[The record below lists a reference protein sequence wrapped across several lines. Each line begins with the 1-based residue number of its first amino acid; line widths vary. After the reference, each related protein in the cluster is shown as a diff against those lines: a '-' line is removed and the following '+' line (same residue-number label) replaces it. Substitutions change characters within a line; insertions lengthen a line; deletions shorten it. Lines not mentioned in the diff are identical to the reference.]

1 MKVDPINLILENRL
15 KIDTSFY
22 FVSGNEVTLMQKI
35 KDLLIKN
42 LKSAKSVSLE
52 KIKNISLIQN
62 NGGLFADI
70 KLYLIEEA
78 SGIDIETLDD
88 LSKSDNKYIFFSENS
103 PKLKKLKNIFLKRK
117 DSVLFDC
124 YELSRD
130 VKSKVVKKFID
141 DNGLNIE
148 QSLFWIIVDKLDN
161 KYLFLENELKK
172 LLYLDEKNI
181 NQTHL
186 GIMVGNNY
194 NDTEK
199 IFFDVLKSNSS
210 IINSYNNKITNDTEV
225 NKLYYI
231 VKQFSLLILSFNNTN
246 DFEKNIPKYLFRER
260 GFLIDLYKKYNNNKK
275 KSLINLLYS
284 TEKDIRSNGG
294 LSLIIGMR
302 FLLKFKKISIS

>member
-1 MKVDPINLILENRL
+1 M
-15 KIDTSFY
+15 
-22 FVSGNEVTLMQKI
+22 
-35 KDLLIKN
+35 
-42 LKSAKSVSLE
+42 
-52 KIKNISLIQN
+52 
-62 NGGLFADI
+62 
-70 KLYLIEEA
+70 
-78 SGIDIETLDD
+78 
-88 LSKSDNKYIFFSENS
+88 
-103 PKLKKLKNIFLKRK
+103 
-117 DSVLFDC
+117 
-124 YELSRD
+124 
-130 VKSKVVKKFID
+130 
-141 DNGLNIE
+141 
-148 QSLFWIIVDKLDN
+148 FWIIVDKLDN

>member
-1 MKVDPINLILENRL
+1 MKVEPISLILENNL
-15 KIDTSFY
+15 KINSCF
-22 FVSGNEVTLMQKI
+22 FFISGNEITLMQKI

-42 LKSAKSVSLE
+42 LKSTNSAGLE
-52 KIKNISLIQN
+52 KIKNLSLIQN
-62 NGGLFADI
+62 NRGLFTDI

-78 SGIDIETLDD
+78 SGLDNETLDD
-88 LSKSDNKYIFFSENS
+88 LSKSNDKYIFFSENS
-103 PKLKKLKNIFLKRK
+103 PKLKKIKNIFLKRK

-130 VKSKVVKKFID
+130 VKSRVVKKFID
-141 DNGLNIE
+141 DNGLKVE
-148 QSLFWIIVDKLDN
+148 PSLFWIIVDKLDN

-181 NQTHL
+181 NQQQL
-186 GIMVGNNY
+186 GILVGNNY
-194 NDTEK
+194 SDTEK
-199 IFFDVLKSNSS
+199 IFFDILKSNSS
-210 IINSYNNKITNDTEV
+210 IINSYNSKITSDIEV

-246 DFEKNIPKYLFRER
+246 DFEKNIPKYLFREK
-260 GFLIDLYKKYNNNKK
+260 GFLINLYKKYNSNKK